1 MVVGNEESKT
11 GEPVEKLAWYAFVG
25 GASRGDKQATA
36 MRPKMPVSVQSP
48 ATGDITPLKEG
59 KTVTA
64 IFAESADLKEQVV
77 SLNARVI
84 KISKDIMGRNWIT
97 LQDGTGVEP
106 DNELI
111 ATSQE
116 VVSPGDMVI
125 ARGMVVTDLDIG
137 YGYEYKVLLEEVT
150 FSPGFE

>member
-1 MVVGNEESKT
+1 MPPN
-11 GEPVEKLAWYAFVG
+11 
-25 GASRGDKQATA
+25 
-36 MRPKMPVSVQSP
+36 MPVVVQAP
-48 ATGDITPLKEG
+48 APGDITPLKDG
-59 KTVTA
+59 KTIAA

-77 SLNARVI
+77 SLNARVM
-84 KISKDIMGRNWIT
+84 KVGKNIMGRNWIT

-106 DNELI
+106 DNKLL

-125 ARGMVVTDLDIG
+125 ARGKVVTDLDIG